1 MLKENIQQIARGSIM
16 LTLWIITTIGIAGT
30 IATLMHPAPTGT
42 QSENLITK
50 KPTTWWRLNSNWQSQ
65 RYVPLTGDRITRMK
79 WLLKAYDLDPEELR
93 PAIRTIARIH
103 RIYPEAII
111 CIAYADSSI
120 GRYSKTKNNPGNVW
134 NNDRGNK
141 VNYDNIE
148 QGFNAIARTLNNQ
161 YLSYIYSI
169 DYLSRYG
176 NVTGKVYATSPEN
189 QFVNLSNCLGMLNPA
204 NTWVTAKQ
212 TFRR

>member
-50 KPTTWWRLNSNWQSQ
+50 KPTKRWRLNSNWQSQ
-65 RYVPLTGDRITRMK
+65 RYVSLTGDRITRMK

-111 CIAYADSSI
+111 CIAYADSSLWK
-120 GRYSKTKNNPGNVW
+120 YSKTKNNPGNVW
-134 NNDRGNK
+134 NNDRGMTQS
-141 VNYDNIE
+141 YQNIE
-148 QGFNAIARTLNNQ
+148 QWLNAIGKTLNNQ
-161 YLSYIYSI
+161 YLSYIYTI

-176 NVTGKVYATSPEN
+176 NKTGMVYATSPEN
-189 QFVNLSNCLGMLNPA
+189 QFINLSNCLGMLNP
-204 NTWVTAKQ
+204 TGTGVDRKL